1 MMAKV
6 SFDQSRPFP
15 STGPR
20 FLLTVLLTIA
30 VLAPAVAPEA
40 QRTALAQTGGSYGLT
55 WSTIDAGGYTFSTGG
70 DYTLGG
76 TVGQPDAGLLTGGD
90 FTLGGG
96 FWGGGALPSEE
107 GHEVYLPLVLRG
119 YGSQ

>member
-1 MMAKV
+1 MAKL
-6 SFDQSRPFP
+6 SFDQRRPFP
-15 STGPR
+15 STRIR

-30 VLAPAVAPEA
+30 MLAPVFGIPVLAQNGGPY
-40 QRTALAQTGGSYGLT
+40 ALKW
-55 WSTIDAGGYTFSTGG
+55 WSADGGYSVSRGG